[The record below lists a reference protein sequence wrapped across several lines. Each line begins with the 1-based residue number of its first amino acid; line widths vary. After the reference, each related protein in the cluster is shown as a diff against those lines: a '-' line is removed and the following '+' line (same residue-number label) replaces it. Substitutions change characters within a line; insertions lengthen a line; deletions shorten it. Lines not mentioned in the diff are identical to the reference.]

1 MNLYVALDRHLYG
14 ASGAQRYLWVRVEA
28 PRMPSTS
35 TSRAPFDIELVLDR
49 SGSMGGSKIEYT
61 RRAATTAVNLLRET
75 DRCGLVAYDDEILPF
90 APCGRVDGNQRQR
103 LLEAIDQLHARGSTN
118 LFGGWLAGAE
128 ELSRLEEAR
137 VRRVLL
143 MTDGL
148 ANVGVTDRAEIL
160 HHVRELAARGVSTT
174 AFGVGLDFDEVLV
187 SGMAEAGNGHFY
199 YIERP
204 EQIPDFLS
212 SELGELLTIAARSA
226 TLEVVAGGVAVSN
239 LNGLPIAGALY
250 QLGDLSEGTVVDVC
264 FALDLPPQAASPLKI
279 EVTLG
284 WQDPNDSR
292 TRSTS
297 KVVVVETASEEQCRQ
312 ETPNRD
318 TLLQAAKARAALART
333 DALVFNKVGDY
344 GRASSRAVAEVAA
357 LEAMAVDL
365 PEAAVMAEE
374 LREEEGQFA
383 SPMSAMASKSVL
395 YANYKAR
402 RSRVDP

>member
-14 ASGAQRYLWVRVEA
+14 GGGAQRHLWVRVEA
-28 PRMPSTS
+28 PRLPSKNA
-35 TSRAPFDIELVLDR
+35 SRAPFDIQLVLDR
-49 SGSMGGSKIEYT
+49 SGSMSGSKMEYT
-61 RRAATTAVNLLRET
+61 KRAAATAVNLLSET
-75 DRCGLVAYDDEILPF
+75 DRCGLVAYDDEILPV
-90 APCGRVDGNQRQR
+90 APCGRVDGSQRPR
-103 LLEAIDQLHARGSTN
+103 LLQAINQLHPRGSTN

-148 ANVGVTDRAEIL
+148 ANVGLTDRAEIL
-160 HHVRELAARGVSTT
+160 QHVRELAARNVGTT
-174 AFGVGLDFDEVLV
+174 AFGVGLDFDELLV

-226 TLEVVAGGVAVSN
+226 TLEVATGGVAVSN
-239 LNGLPIAGALY
+239 LNGLPMAGALY

-279 EVTLG
+279 EVTFG
-284 WQDPNDSR
+284 WQDANNSR
-292 TRSTS
+292 ARSTS
-297 KVVVVETASEEQCRQ
+297 KVVVVEVASEEQCRR

-333 DALVFNKVGDY
+333 DALTFNKIGDY
-344 GRASSRAVAEVAA
+344 DRASTRAVAEVAA

-365 PEAAVMAEE
+365 PEAAVMADE
-374 LREEEGQFA
+374 LREEERQFA
-383 SPMSAMASKSVL
+383 SPMSAMASKDVL
-395 YANYKAR
+395 YQSYKAR